1 MSQLRA
7 SINFSLREK
16 ELQKNQI
23 QFLNSNTSPIEIDS
37 EISIQD
43 IDEDVDEDN
52 NIITSEHWELE
63 LKNGKKC

>member
-1 MSQLRA
+1 MSQLWA

-37 EISIQD
+37 KISIQD
-43 IDEDVDEDN
+43 IDEDVNENN
-52 NIITSEHWELE
+52 NIITS
-63 LKNGKKC
+63 KY

>member
-1 MSQLRA
+1 MSQLWA

-52 NIITSEHWELE
+52 NIITSEH
-63 LKNGKKC
+63 